1 MLDLNAYRRLE
12 SLDDLFSSSVTTTGF
27 SFRPVWAPT
36 DRIVLQANADY
47 TNRQFEDS
55 GLFVGATQPKENI
68 LSYGL
73 SASYTPR
80 TLVTLS
86 AGYSHSQRSS
96 DRPGY
101 EYDANTFN
109 FSVQV
114 NL

>member
-1 MLDLNAYRRLE
+1 
-12 SLDDLFSSSVTTTGF
+12 
-27 SFRPVWAPT
+27 
-36 DRIVLQANADY
+36 
-47 TNRQFEDS
+47 
-55 GLFVGATQPKENI
+55 
-68 LSYGL
+68 
-73 SASYTPR
+73 
-80 TLVTLS
+80 VTLS